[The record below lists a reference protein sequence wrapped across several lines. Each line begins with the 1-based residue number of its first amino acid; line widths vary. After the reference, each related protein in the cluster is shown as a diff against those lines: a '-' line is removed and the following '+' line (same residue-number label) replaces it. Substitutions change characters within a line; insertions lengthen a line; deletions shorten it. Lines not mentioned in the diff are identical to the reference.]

1 MLDIELHRQQV
12 EEAVNYLRSRL
23 PVLPEILIQL
33 GTGLGE
39 LAGAMEDSTTIAFEK
54 IPNFPRSTVTSHAGN
69 LVCGT
74 LA

>member
-12 EEAVNYLRSRL
+12 EEAVNFLRSRL

-39 LAGAMEDSTTIAFEK
+39 LAGVMKDSTNIAFEE
-54 IPNFPRSTVTSHAGN
+54 IPNFPCSTVISHAGN
-69 LVCGT
+69 LFCGT